1 MKLGP
6 HFRRPDALNC
16 NLIVGHYLIC
26 KYLNIFSLLM
36 LMFYFQVLP
45 FWGIMNNLFDTRNQ
59 LTTENRPHY
68 LKLAVTS
75 QHRAQTGD
83 LSQESEPFLI
93 TLYPWTHVFPIED
106 WVSKS
111 VYTVI
116 CLQTALCHSG
126 HEPISQGYTQTDSL
140 LASHTFIS
148 LPMLWCVCNFYR
160 GLVDCLE
167 IIFHLM

>member
-1 MKLGP
+1 MRVIIL
-6 HFRRPDALNC
+6 F
-16 NLIVGHYLIC
+16 V
-26 KYLNIFSLLM
+26 NIFSLLV
-36 LMFYFQVLP
+36 LMFYFYVLP

-68 LKLAVTS
+68 FTLAVMS

-83 LSQESEPFLI
+83 LSQESEPFFI
-93 TLYPWTHVFPIED
+93 TLYPWTHVFLIED

-126 HEPISQGYTQTDSL
+126 HQPISQGYTQTDSL

-148 LPMLWCVCNFYR
+148 LPMLWCMCNFYH